1 MIRALRKKFIL
12 ACMFSLTL
20 VLFVILGG
28 VNFVSYRKVVED
40 ADAILQVLS
49 VNRGTFPKV
58 FDRRPEGEQHLLGG
72 RELTPETPYESRYFS
87 VLLDETGQVIQTETQ
102 QIAAVDGETAGEYG
116 QEVWEKGK
124 QEGFLGNYRY
134 MVWQEGVGSR
144 IIFLDCSRSLSSF
157 RNTLLSS
164 GAIALG
170 GLAAVLVL
178 LLFLSKRI
186 VRPVAESYEKQ
197 KQFITDAGH
206 ELKTPL
212 TIIGADADLA
222 EMECG
227 ENQWIQDIRRQ
238 TQRLT
243 ELTQDLIYLSRM
255 EEEGLHFQSIDFPL
269 SDVAEEMAHSFLP
282 LAQNQ
287 EKRLDIAVQP
297 MLSFRGDEK
306 SLRQLRSILLDN
318 ALKYSPQGGELFF
331 RLEKQGKNILLSVSN
346 TTNQPIQKEELC
358 HLFDRFYRTDPSRNS
373 QTGGYGLGLS
383 IARSI
388 VTAHKG
394 KIRAESPR
402 ESFLTIQVTLPA

>member
-1 MIRALRKKFIL
+1 MTAAAHFAAHSSI
-12 ACMFSLTL
+12 
-20 VLFVILGG
+20 
-28 VNFVSYRKVVED
+28 D
-40 ADAILQVLS
+40 
-49 VNRGTFPKV
+49 
-58 FDRRPEGEQHLLGG
+58 
-72 RELTPETPYESRYFS
+72 
-87 VLLDETGQVIQTETQ
+87 GQVAVGINAVSLRSDGEST
-102 QIAAVDGETAGEYG
+102 AVDQNKTVRGSGRGKPILLTHSKAGTAGPTGGIEP
-116 QEVWEKGK
+116 
-124 QEGFLGNYRY
+124 
-134 MVWQEGVGSR
+134 
-144 IIFLDCSRSLSSF
+144 
-157 RNTLLSS
+157 
-164 GAIALG
+164 IALG
-170 GLAAVLVL
+170 GLAAVLIL
-178 LLFLSKRI
+178 LLLLSKRI

-243 ELTQDLIYLSRM
+243 ELTQDLIYLSRV
-255 EEEGLHFQSIDFPL
+255 EEEGLSLQSIDFPL

-287 EKRLDIAVQP
+287 GKRLEIAVQP

-306 SLRQLRSILLDN
+306 SIRQPCSILLDN
-318 ALKYSPQGGELFF
+318 ALKYSPQEGELLF

-346 TTNQPIQKEELC
+346 TTSQPIKKEELC

-394 KIRAESPR
+394 KIRAESPQ
-402 ESFLTIQVTLPA
+402 ESVLTIQVTLPS